1 MAARCWLVSF
11 PLRSKQLPCGFLRLI
26 DWFPMK
32 RLLFILALGSA
43 MFAQVSTPLPKPGQP
58 ETVPPAPQTVAPED
72 AANTKQARAVLD
84 QMIAALGGAA
94 YLNIQDMEQKG
105 RTYGF
110 DHNGEAADAGAPF
123 VRYWK
128 WPDKDR
134 VELLKHRDWVLVY
147 NGNDANETTYH
158 GTHRMDPK
166 DLKAYLE
173 RRSYSLDV
181 VIREWLKQPGIALY
195 YDGRTMSEQKPA
207 DQVSLIMPDHHSIT
221 LYIDA
226 NSHLPLRKSYTV
238 RDPETQDRVEQ
249 VETYDNYRLIQ
260 GIQTAT
266 TITRYKNNIMAGQ
279 RFISTVTYNTGVPDS
294 KFDLSISPK

>member
-1 MAARCWLVSF
+1 
-11 PLRSKQLPCGFLRLI
+11 
-26 DWFPMK
+26 MK

-58 ETVPPAPQTVAPED
+58 ETVPPAAQTVAPED
-72 AANTKQARAVLD
+72 AANAKQARAVLD

-134 VELLKHRDWVLVY
+134 VELLKHRDWILVY
-147 NGNDANETTYH
+147 NGNEATETTYH
-158 GTHRMDPK
+158 GTHPLEPK
-166 DLKAYLE
+166 ALKTYLE
-173 RRSYSLDV
+173 RRSYSLEQ
-181 VIREWLKQPGIALY
+181 VIRQWLNDPKTALY
-195 YDGRTMSEQKPA
+195 YDGQTISESKQAEK
-207 DQVSLIMPDHHSIT
+207 VSFIASDHRGVT

-226 NSHLPLRKSYTV
+226 NSHLPLRKTYTT
-238 RDPETQDRVEQ
+238 RDPETGDRVEE
-249 VETYDNYRLIQ
+249 VETFDNYRLIQ
-260 GIQTAT
+260 GIQSPT
-266 TITRYKNNIMAGQ
+266 TITRYKNNIMTGQ
-279 RFISTVTYNTGVPDS
+279 KFISTVSYNTGIPDS
-294 KFDLSISPK
+294 KFDLSVPPK

>member
-1 MAARCWLVSF
+1 
-11 PLRSKQLPCGFLRLI
+11 
-26 DWFPMK
+26 MK
-32 RLLFILALGSA
+32 RLIFILAVGSF
-43 MFAQVSTPLPKPGQP
+43 MYAQVSTPLPKPGQP
-58 ETVPPAPQTVAPED
+58 ETAPPVQQTGAPED
-72 AANTKQARAVLD
+72 AASAKQALAVLD
-84 QMIAALGGAA
+84 QMVAALGGNA
-94 YLNIQDMEQKG
+94 YLNLQDMEQKG
-105 RTYGF
+105 RLYGF

-207 DQVSLIMPDHHSIT
+207 DQVSLIMPDHRGIT

>member
-1 MAARCWLVSF
+1 MAALCWLVSF

-58 ETVPPAPQTVAPED
+58 ETVPPAAQTVAPED
-72 AANTKQARAVLD
+72 AANAKQARAVPD

-134 VELLKHRDWVLVY
+134 VELLKHRDWILVY
-147 NGNDANETTYH
+147 NGNEATETTYH
-158 GTHRMDPK
+158 GTHPLEPK
-166 DLKAYLE
+166 ALKSYLE
-173 RRSYSLDV
+173 RRSYSLEQ
-181 VIREWLKQPGIALY
+181 VIRQWLNDPKTALY
-195 YDGRTMSEQKPA
+195 YDGQTIPENKQA
-207 DQVSLIMPDHHSIT
+207 EEVSMIASDHRGVT

-226 NSHLPLRKSYTV
+226 NSHLPLRKTYMT
-238 RDPETQDRVEQ
+238 RDAETGDRLEE
-249 VETYDNYRLIQ
+249 VETFDNYRLIQ
-260 GIQTAT
+260 GIQSPT
-266 TITRYKNNIMAGQ
+266 TITRYKNNIMTGQ
-279 RFISTVTYNTGVPDS
+279 RFISTVTYNSGIPDS
-294 KFDLSISPK
+294 KFDLNVPPK